1 MRVLQILI
9 PYSQVSLQQG
19 RLKYRSAMI
28 NLSEALGKIYDVLEN
43 KWNGPT
49 GHRFAGGIV
58 VLCFIGSLLLVEVK
72 KLNMFQGYM
81 PGFIPDTFLA
91 AIEAALTLVLIIE
104 VMGLVFSIVN
114 SVTSSVGRQLEILS
128 LILLRDVFKEIS
140 HIKEPVVWGQL
151 TDAMLPIVATSIS
164 ALVIFAILGFFY
176 KLKKRVDIKGD
187 EGDKQ
192 SFITSKKII
201 SLILLFSFQGILI
214 NSLYCHFTGEHATD
228 IFESFYTLLII
239 SDILIV
245 LISMRY
251 GHDYQVAFRNSGFAV
266 VTVFIRIALIA
277 PPVFSAIIGSGTALF
292 ALAVLCVFNNFTRLE
307 KN

>member
-1 MRVLQILI
+1 
-9 PYSQVSLQQG
+9 
-19 RLKYRSAMI
+19 MI
-28 NLSEALGKIYDVLEN
+28 NLTERLGRLYDLLEK
-43 KWNGPT
+43 KWNGPG

-58 VLCFIGSLLLVEVK
+58 VLCFIGSLFMVELK
-72 KLNMFQGYM
+72 KLHVFQEYL
-81 PGFIPDTFLA
+81 PGFIPDTFLS

-140 HIKEPVVWGQL
+140 HVKEPVVWGQL
-151 TDAMLPIVATSIS
+151 TDAMFPIAATSIS
-164 ALVIFAILGFFY
+164 ALFIFATLAFFY
-176 KLKKRVDIKGD
+176 KLKKRVEIKGD
-187 EGDKQ
+187 ESDKQ

-201 SLILLFSFQGILI
+201 SLALLFSFHGILL
-214 NSLYCHFTGEHATD
+214 NTLYCQFTGSEASD
-228 IFESFYTLLII
+228 IFESFYTLLIF

-277 PPVFSAIIGSGTALF
+277 PPLYNALIGSGAALF
-292 ALAVLCVFNNFTRLE
+292 ALGILCVFNSFTRLE
-307 KN
+307 KVSSPN

>member
-1 MRVLQILI
+1 MTRYI
-9 PYSQVSLQQG
+9 
-19 RLKYRSAMI
+19 MI
-28 NLSEALGKIYDVLEN
+28 NLSERLGGIYDSLET
-43 KWNGPT
+43 KWSGPT

-58 VLCFIGSLLLVEVK
+58 VLCFIGSLFLVELK
-72 KLNMFQGYM
+72 KLHVFQGYL
-81 PGFIPDTFLA
+81 PDFIPDTYLS
-91 AIEAALTLVLIIE
+91 AIEAALTLVLVIE

-140 HIKEPVVWGQL
+140 HVTEPVVWGQL
-151 TDAMLPIVATSIS
+151 TDAMLPIAATSVS
-164 ALVIFAILGFFY
+164 ALIIFATLGFFY

-187 EGDKQ
+187 ESDKQ

-201 SLILLFSFQGILI
+201 SLILLFSFQGILLNTI
-214 NSLYCHFTGEHATD
+214 YCHFNGKNASD
-228 IFESFYTLLII
+228 IFESFYTLLIF

-251 GHDYQVAFRNSGFAV
+251 GHDYQVAFRNSAFAV

-277 PPVFSAIIGSGTALF
+277 PPVYGAFIGSGAALF
-292 ALAVLCVFNNFTRLE
+292 SLAVLCIFNSFSRPQ
-307 KN
+307 KI

>member
-1 MRVLQILI
+1 
-9 PYSQVSLQQG
+9 
-19 RLKYRSAMI
+19 MI
-28 NLSEALGKIYDVLEN
+28 NLTERLGGIYDFFEK
-43 KWNGPT
+43 KWSGPT

-58 VLCFIGSLLLVEVK
+58 VLCFIGSLFLVELK
-72 KLNMFQGYM
+72 KLHMFQGYL
-81 PGFIPDTFLA
+81 PDFIPDTYLS
-91 AIEAALTLVLIIE
+91 AIEAALTLVLVIE

-140 HIKEPVVWGQL
+140 HVTEPVVWGQL
-151 TDAMLPIVATSIS
+151 TDAMLPIAATSVS
-164 ALVIFAILGFFY
+164 ALIIFATLGFFY

-187 EGDKQ
+187 ESDKQ

-201 SLILLFSFQGILI
+201 SLILLFSFHGILI
-214 NSLYCHFTGEHATD
+214 NTMYCHFTGKIASD
-228 IFESFYTLLII
+228 IFESFYTLLIF

-277 PPVFSAIIGSGTALF
+277 PPVYSAFIGSGAALF
-292 ALAVLCVFNNFTRLE
+292 ALAVLCIFNNFSRLE
-307 KN
+307 EL